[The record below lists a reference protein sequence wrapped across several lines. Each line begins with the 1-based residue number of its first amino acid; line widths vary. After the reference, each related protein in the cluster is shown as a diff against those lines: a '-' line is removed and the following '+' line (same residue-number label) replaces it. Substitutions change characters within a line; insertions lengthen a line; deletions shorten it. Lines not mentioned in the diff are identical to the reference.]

1 MIELPGE
8 WTRIGVND
16 PDTKRRVLVVSDTS
30 RVIKVGK
37 FNPDNKAWISANS
50 YLLHDISH
58 WREMPPLPDFEAG
71 K

>member
-16 PDTKRRVLVVSDTS
+16 PNSGRRVLVVSEET

-37 FNPDNKAWISANS
+37 FKPTNKSWVTANG
-50 YLLHDISH
+50 YLAHDISH
-58 WREMPPLPDFEAG
+58 WREMPPLPDFG
-71 K
+71 IGR